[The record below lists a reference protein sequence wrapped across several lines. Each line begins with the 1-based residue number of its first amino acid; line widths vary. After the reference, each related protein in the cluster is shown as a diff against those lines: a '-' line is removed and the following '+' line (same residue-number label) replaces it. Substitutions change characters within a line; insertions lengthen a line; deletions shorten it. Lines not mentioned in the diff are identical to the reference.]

1 MSELKLLEVVQYY
14 VFVISRIQSLFC
26 ATFFSYS
33 NDFVEKGTKNRLTWI
48 ATQNYIHMPI
58 LPYFFCKKPHSF
70 HLLFRALTFS
80 WLGVSK
86 YNFFWTESC
95 STNLLWFWVLHSLH
109 TSAHYLVKGTAII
122 LKPTSFYRETLTK
135 LMATYLLRSVHTM
148 NLSWVDHT
156 EWTRR
161 LNW

>member
-1 MSELKLLEVVQYY
+1 MLGWIQAAMQQNTI
-14 VFVISRIQSLFC
+14 VISRIQSFFC

-48 ATQNYIHMPI
+48 VTQNYIHMPI
-58 LPYFFCKKPHSF
+58 LPYFFWKKPHSF

-109 TSAHYLVKGTAII
+109 TKGQLISEANF
-122 LKPTSFYRETLTK
+122 KFSFEPK
-135 LMATYLLRSVHTM
+135 NEQNPFLMWPIFRG
-148 NLSWVDHT
+148 
-156 EWTRR
+156 
-161 LNW
+161 